1 MHDLNDKPLAGA
13 NSMVFRAGWRQV
25 SLLAA
30 SALTLLLVLKY
41 FDGTDSYKLTH
52 WLFAYQDLGFVK
64 RGLVGTLA
72 ALLDRDGIISAAEVI
87 YTSMAITVLFAV
99 SLTLLCAPLFTDP
112 RRRLGVML
120 ACVVLT
126 SPGIGHMLSE
136 FGRFDLINY
145 TLVCLVLLVVL
156 HYRRFPPAAF
166 LLVATLML
174 LIHEAALLTS
184 IPVLFIV
191 FLYLNSDTENLDLKT
206 LLRFSLRHIP
216 LVLLV
221 FFLIMLFGRSS
232 MPLGDLLQLLGSKA
246 DFDLDVESVHVLVR
260 DFSSNLE
267 QVVEGAQTIDEAVPQ
282 GFSTGLQDL
291 QVGQFIIVTPMS
303 LGEWIYSLLVFS
315 LLGGA
320 VNPATRRFVLLATT
334 AGYLSAVPLFFV
346 GIDWVRWA
354 ALMAVNSGLL
364 TLVFARELEYR
375 IPADRKAALA
385 GPVVA
390 LSLLVCIC
398 NISYA
403 HMISRIN
410 EKVWFCAPATPAIA
424 IADIYHSFSG
434 KTPAWQDFIGNRQ
447 ICKDPGRP
455 DDP

>member
-1 MHDLNDKPLAGA
+1 MIA
-13 NSMVFRAGWRQV
+13 
-25 SLLAA
+25 LL
-30 SALTLLLVLKY
+30 LLLVLKY
-41 FDGTDSYKLTH
+41 LDGTDSYKLTH

-72 ALLDRDGIISAAEVI
+72 ALLDRDGIISAAEII
-87 YTSMAITVLFAV
+87 YASMALTVLFAV
-99 SLTLLCAPLFTDP
+99 SLILLCAPLFADP

-145 TLVCLVLLVVL
+145 TVVCLASIIAL
-156 HYRRFPPAAF
+156 HYRHFPPAAF
-166 LLVATLML
+166 LLAATLML

-191 FLYLNSDTENLDLKT
+191 FLYLNTDIERLDLKT
-206 LLRFSLRHIP
+206 LLLFCLRHLP
-216 LVLLV
+216 PVLLV
-221 FFLIMLFGRSS
+221 FFMIMLLGRSTL
-232 MPLGDLLQLLGSKA
+232 PLGDLLQLLGSKA

-260 DFSSNLE
+260 EFSSNLE
-267 QVVEGAQTIDEAVPQ
+267 QVVVGAQSIEEAVPQ

-291 QVGQFIIVTPMS
+291 QVGQFIIVMPMS

-315 LLGGA
+315 LLGRA

-334 AGYLSAVPLFFV
+334 AGYLSAVPLYFV

-354 ALMAVNSGLL
+354 ALMAVNCGLL
-364 TLVFARELEYR
+364 TIVFARELEYR
-375 IPADRKAALA
+375 LPADRKPALA

-390 LSLLVCIC
+390 LSVLVCIC

-410 EKVWFCAPATPAIA
+410 EKVWFCEPATPTVA

-434 KTPAWQDFIGNRQ
+434 TTPAWQDFIGNRQ
-447 ICKDPGRP
+447 ICKDSSGP